1 MQNLIV
7 LLIFNSR
14 HFKDNSIDEK
24 YKNTNKQ
31 KTPAIGQNQLRE
43 FTYQTSKNSISF

>member
-7 LLIFNSR
+7 LLISKSR

-24 YKNTNKQ
+24 YKNK
-31 KTPAIGQNQLRE
+31 KTPAIGQNRWRE